1 MFGMV
6 IAAIAGAV
14 IGGAVNGVVAAKSTE
29 EKVNAY
35 KQAAKDVKSAANKY
49 SGENA
54 YKSMVNQ
61 GQNYMGQDARSM
73 ANEMAAASYQPTGP
87 GVTGTAQANALG
99 AVNRAANATNEA
111 ALGGFST
118 GMSDAAASNAA
129 KYNAATVQAQQL
141 MNQADIN
148 YNVANQAA
156 QGIMQGIGDTANT
169 FNSLRRTNNGRTYA
183 GQGK

>member
-14 IGGAVNGVVAAKSTE
+14 IGGAVNGVVAAKTTD

-35 KQAAKDVKSAANKY
+35 KQAAKDVKAAADKY

-61 GQNYMGQDARSM
+61 GQRYMANDAASM
-73 ANEMAAASYQPTGP
+73 ANEMAAATYQPENP
-87 GVTGTAQANALG
+87 GVTGTAQANALD
-99 AVNRAANATNEA
+99 AANRAANATNEA

-118 GMSDAAASNAA
+118 GISDAAASNAA
-129 KYNAATVQAQQL
+129 KYNAATAQAQQL

-156 QGIMQGIGDTANT
+156 QTAMQGIGDAANT
-169 FNSLRRTNNGRTYA
+169 FNSLRRTKNGRNVTE
-183 GQGK
+183 

>member
-14 IGGAVNGVVAAKSTE
+14 IGGAVNGVVAAKSTND
-29 EKVNAY
+29 KVSAY
-35 KQAAKDVKSAANKY
+35 RKAAEDVKEAANKY

-54 YKSMVNQ
+54 YKTMVNQ

-73 ANEMAAASYQPTGP
+73 ANEMASATYQPTNP
-87 GVTGTAQANALG
+87 GAGATAQANALN
-99 AVNRAANATNEA
+99 ASNKASNATNDA
-111 ALGGFST
+111 GLGGFST

-129 KYNAATVQAQQL
+129 KFNAATVQAQQL

-148 YNVANQAA
+148 YNVANQTA
-156 QGIMQGIGDTANT
+156 QTAMQGLGDTAQT
-169 FNSLRRTNNGRTYA
+169 VNSIRRTNNGRTYA
-183 GQGK
+183 GQ